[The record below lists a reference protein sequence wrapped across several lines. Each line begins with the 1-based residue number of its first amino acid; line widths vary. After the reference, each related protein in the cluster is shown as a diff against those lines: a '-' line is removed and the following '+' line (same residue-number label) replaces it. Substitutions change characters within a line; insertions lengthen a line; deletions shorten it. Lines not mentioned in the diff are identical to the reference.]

1 MTDMLSDPSVLLKLI
16 KAKMPFGKYRD
27 RLIINIPEDY
37 LLWFADK
44 GFPEGELG
52 QMMALMYQIRINGLE
67 YLLEPLRG
75 DCTT

>member
-27 RLIINIPEDY
+27 RLIIDIPEDY

-67 YLLEPLRG
+67 YLLEPLLN
-75 DCTT
+75 TENM

>member
-27 RLIINIPEDY
+27 RLIIDIPEDY

-67 YLLEPLRG
+67 YLLEPLLKSG
-75 DCTT
+75 NM